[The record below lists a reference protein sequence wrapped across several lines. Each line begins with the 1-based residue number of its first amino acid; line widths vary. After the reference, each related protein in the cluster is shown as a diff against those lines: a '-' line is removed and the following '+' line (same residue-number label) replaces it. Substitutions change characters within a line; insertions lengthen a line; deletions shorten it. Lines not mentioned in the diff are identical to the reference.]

1 MAAGGDSVS
10 DYTARLR
17 VELAALKRERDLFA
31 NAYRGVLLDLLTL
44 TGDALDGDGTVSLE
58 DAANLTGLTAQHAD
72 TLGALFGD
80 DLERTRALLAEHY
93 GDDYRPQYHS
103 DYYRRRVKTLA
114 NGSRTTLFRG

>member
-1 MAAGGDSVS
+1 MS

-17 VELAALKRERDLFA
+17 VEVAALKRERDLFA

-44 TGDALDGDGTVSLE
+44 TGDALDGDAGVSLE
-58 DAANLTGLTAQHAD
+58 DTANLTGLTAQHAD
-72 TLGALFGD
+72 RLGALFGD